1 MPSLFFL
8 PMWPLGSN
16 SGRLS
21 GFLFTEASEMW
32 GQEGAPGQPPA
43 PKSKWPLEVAEDAG
57 WWARYAGPC
66 SCRVQVRRPHWLG
79 CPLSGGQAIPPGSFL
94 PSPGTRCSTP
104 PPQNAPPAPTTL
116 PTTGVH
122 LPGWSLGF
130 VTEQLTRSIPLEEKQ
145 LEPSYFSLSVAPQ
158 ALGVFTLNSRPA
170 ERIYNL
176 IMEF

>member
-1 MPSLFFL
+1 MVS
-8 PMWPLGSN
+8 
-16 SGRLS
+16 
-21 GFLFTEASEMW
+21 
-32 GQEGAPGQPPA
+32 
-43 PKSKWPLEVAEDAG
+43 
-57 WWARYAGPC
+57 
-66 SCRVQVRRPHWLG
+66 QVRRSVQLPGPGPKATLAGLPPVWWSGHPTWL
-79 CPLSGGQAIPPGSFL
+79 L
-94 PSPGTRCSTP
+94 PALAWHQVLNT

>member
-1 MPSLFFL
+1 MLDGEPGTQVRAAAGSRSEGHTGWAAPCLVVRPSHLAPSCPCL
-8 PMWPLGSN
+8 
-16 SGRLS
+16 
-21 GFLFTEASEMW
+21 
-32 GQEGAPGQPPA
+32 APGAQ
-43 PKSKWPLEVAEDAG
+43 
-57 WWARYAGPC
+57 
-66 SCRVQVRRPHWLG
+66 H
-79 CPLSGGQAIPPGSFL
+79 
-94 PSPGTRCSTP
+94 P

-116 PTTGVH
+116 PTAGVH